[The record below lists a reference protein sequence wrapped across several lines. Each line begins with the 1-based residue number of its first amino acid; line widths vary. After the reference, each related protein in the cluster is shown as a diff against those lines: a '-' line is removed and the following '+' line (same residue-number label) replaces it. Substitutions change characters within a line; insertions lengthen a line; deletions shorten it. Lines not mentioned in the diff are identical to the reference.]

1 MESTGLANHIQISQD
16 TANLLASADKSH
28 WFKERESKVT
38 AKGKGE
44 LTTYFLTMDQFTY
57 DASNNKT
64 SQIQTE
70 NDEKRKLIRSAE
82 WTVEV
87 MSLHLTEMAKVRKAR
102 KIAPDSRALIESLE
116 QQTKRQGSD
125 EGNQVINEVAE
136 YIILPDYTSSKDD
149 GENVSLDDTIVRELQ
164 NYVQTIASLYNENP
178 FHNFSHASHVV
189 MSVNKLLSRIVAPDL
204 DDADDDG
211 KKLHD
216 HTYGITSDPLTR
228 FAVVF
233 AALIHDVDHS
243 GVPNAQ
249 LVKEKAPVAALYHD
263 KSVAEQNS
271 FDLAWDLL
279 MEPAYK
285 NLRRGEMVEPFR
297 KYAELVVS
305 F

>member
-1 MESTGLANHIQISQD
+1 MNTASRMESTGLANHIQISQD

-57 DASNNKT
+57 DASNNK
-64 SQIQTE
+64 
-70 NDEKRKLIRSAE
+70 N
-82 WTVEV
+82 
-87 MSLHLTEMAKVRKAR
+87 LTEMAKVRKAR